1 LYKKGTFLG
10 GAKCDFVGGGGHK
23 GGLGGAFAPSSL
35 YVKKGPVNFSFDFL
49 GLDKVYFKNYFTN
62 ELI

>member
-1 LYKKGTFLG
+1 MWFR
-10 GAKCDFVGGGGHK
+10 GGGGAQ
-23 GGLGGAFAPSSL
+23 GGTGGGAFAPSSL